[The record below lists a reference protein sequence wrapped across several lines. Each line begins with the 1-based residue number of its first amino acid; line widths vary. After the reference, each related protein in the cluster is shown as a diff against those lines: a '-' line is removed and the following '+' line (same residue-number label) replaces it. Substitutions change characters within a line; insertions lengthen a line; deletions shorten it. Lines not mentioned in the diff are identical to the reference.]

1 MTTMR
6 LGLLLLTTLFALPA
20 VPASAQD
27 LSSVKN
33 VYFLPMGSGFDQYLA
48 NQVSMQGA
56 YQVVTDPQ
64 LADAIFTDQIG
75 AKFERQ
81 LEELYPPEPEEEEG
95 VEQTGDDSEDPA
107 ATADHGDALKEEEEK
122 RPLSS
127 FSRGKGNVFLV
138 DRETRRVVWSIYLRP
153 KDYSSKELNKSAEKL
168 VTALREGTFLK

>member
-6 LGLLLLTTLFALPA
+6 LGLLLLTTLFVLPA
-20 VPASAQD
+20 GPASAQD
-27 LSSVKN
+27 LSSVKK

-56 YQVVTDPQ
+56 YQVVTDPL

-81 LEELYPPEPEEEEG
+81 LEELYPPEPEEKVVVEKTGEENTDAAASG
-95 VEQTGDDSEDPA
+95 ED
-107 ATADHGDALKEEEEK
+107 TVKEEEK

-138 DRETRRVVWSIYLRP
+138 DRGSRKVVWSIYLRP
-153 KDYSSKELNKSAEKL
+153 KDYTSKELNKSAEKL
-168 VTALREGTFLK
+168 VTALRTGTALK